1 MKFSDKKEIAHDDIE
16 NLNQKLLMAETDPN
30 FADQSDIFRRQ
41 IKYSQDIIKMCV
53 NRLI

>member
-16 NLNQKLLMAETDPN
+16 NLNQKLLMAETD
-30 FADQSDIFRRQ
+30 QSDIFRRQ